1 MTNHSSC
8 YHVMNKK
15 EFQTMLENTSQPV
28 IVDVWA
34 AWCKPCKVVKPI
46 LEKLSAEYQDR
57 ITFVELDADASPE
70 VLEQYH
76 IMGIPTVLAFRAGE
90 LFARV
95 TGVQSEGNYRAL
107 FESTL
112 SGSEFKKTL
121 APMQRMLR
129 LAAGTLLVVFAV
141 STHNWYV
148 GVLGGVIAFLGVYD
162 RCPIWAAITRAFRK
176 AK

>member
-1 MTNHSSC
+1 
-8 YHVMNKK
+8 MNKT

-57 ITFVELDADASPE
+57 ITFLELDADASPE
-70 VLEQYH
+70 VLEQYR
-76 IMGIPTVLAFRAGE
+76 IMGIPTVLAFRDEE

-95 TGVQSEGNYRAL
+95 TGAQSEQNYRAL
-107 FESTL
+107 FESAL
-112 SGSEFKKTL
+112 SGSQFKKTV
-121 APMQRMLR
+121 APIQRTLR
-129 LAAGTLLVVFAV
+129 LLTGTLLVIVAI
-141 STHNWYV
+141 STSTWYV

-162 RCPIWAAITRAFRK
+162 RCPIWAAITRTFRK
-176 AK
+176 RK

>member
-1 MTNHSSC
+1 MVNHSSC
-8 YHVMNKK
+8 CEIMNKN
-15 EFQTMLENTSQPV
+15 EFQTLVEKANQPV

-34 AWCKPCKVVKPI
+34 AWCKPCQIVKPI
-46 LEKLSAEYQDR
+46 LEKLSVEYQDR
-57 ITFVELDADASPE
+57 ITFLELNADESPE
-70 VLEQYH
+70 VLQQYR
-76 IMGIPTVLAFRAGE
+76 IMGIPTVLAFREGE

-95 TGVQSEGNYRAL
+95 TGAQSEENYRAL
-107 FESTL
+107 FESAL
-112 SGSEFKKTL
+112 SGSEFKTTL
-121 APMQRMLR
+121 APTQRLLR
-129 LAAGTLLVVFAV
+129 LAAGTLLVIVAI